1 MSEEKTHI
9 VPYKTQIAVVIALLV
24 LTAITVAVTRLEFG
38 ALNTL
43 VAMVIAAI
51 KAVIVMAWY
60 MHLKYEK
67 SLYPVLVT
75 AVIILFLLVLFVTFF
90 DYSYR

>member
-1 MSEEKTHI
+1 MSEETTHI
-9 VPYKTQIAVVIALLV
+9 VPYKVQIAVLAALLI

-38 ALNTL
+38 PLNTL
-43 VAMVIAAI
+43 VAMLIAGAKAI
-51 KAVIVMAWY
+51 IVLAWY

-67 SLYPVLVT
+67 RLLPMLMVG
-75 AVIILFLLVLFVTFF
+75 VIIIFLLVLIVTFF

>member
-9 VPYKTQIAVVIALLV
+9 VAYKTQIAVLIALLI
-24 LTAITVAVTRLEFG
+24 LTGISVAVTQLEFG
-38 ALNTL
+38 SYNTL
-43 VAMVIAAI
+43 VAMLLAGT
-51 KAVIVMAWY
+51 KSVIVLAWF

-67 SLYPVLVT
+67 RLFPVMV
-75 AVIILFLLVLFVTFF
+75 AGVFVILLLVLFVTFF

>member
-9 VPYKTQIAVVIALLV
+9 VPYKVQIAVLIALLL
-24 LTAITVAVTRLEFG
+24 LTMVTVAVTRLEFG
-38 ALNTL
+38 AMNTL
-43 VAMVIAAI
+43 VAMLIAGA
-51 KAVIVMAWY
+51 KAVIVLAWY

-67 SLYPVLVT
+67 RLLPVLV
-75 AVIILFLLVLFVTFF
+75 AGVIIIFLLVLFVTFF

>member
-9 VPYKTQIAVVIALLV
+9 VPYKTQIAVVVV
-24 LTAITVAVTRLEFG
+24 LIVFTAISVAVTRLEFG
-38 ALNTL
+38 GFNTL
-43 VAMVIAAI
+43 VAMLIAGC
-51 KAVIVMAWY
+51 KSVIVMAWY

-67 SLYPVLVT
+67 ALLPVLVT

>member
-9 VPYKTQIAVVIALLV
+9 VPYKTQVIVLFALLV
-24 LTAITVAVTRLEFG
+24 LTGITVAVTRLEFG

-43 VAMVIAAI
+43 IAMLVAGI
-51 KAVIVMAWY
+51 KATIVLAWY

-67 SLYPVLVT
+67 RLLPMLV
-75 AVIILFLLVLFVTFF
+75 AGVVILFLLVLFVTFF

>member
-1 MSEEKTHI
+1 MSDEKTHI
-9 VPYKTQIAVVIALLV
+9 VPFKVQIAVLIALLL
-24 LTAITVAVTRLEFG
+24 LTVVTITVTRLEFG

-43 VAMVIAAI
+43 VAMLIAGA
-51 KAVIVMAWY
+51 KAVIVLAWY

-67 SLYPVLVT
+67 SLLPVLV
-75 AVIILFLLVLFVTFF
+75 AGVIIIFLLVLFVTFF